1 MNFRIPHFGVNF
13 RVCSLGFFRDIC
25 LTDLFLTYTVFYYGL
40 NSLPILNDL
49 KHSHKNL
56 DSQLLLK
63 NQVCPHW
70 ASVSGKEPKLG
81 SGLPLLAA

>member
-1 MNFRIPHFGVNF
+1 MNFRIPRFGVNF
-13 RVCSLGFFRDIC
+13 RVCPLGLFRDIC
-25 LTDLFLTYTVFYYGL
+25 LTDLFLTYTVFYYDL

-63 NQVCPHW
+63 N
-70 ASVSGKEPKLG
+70 
-81 SGLPLLAA
+81 